1 LLKVFLKKVGEIMSL
16 NIPFRGILSI
26 VIRNHFIFMNR
37 ELKHLELTEGQV
49 PCLMAISKQPG
60 ITQDD
65 LARMFHID
73 KGTIARTIRKLEE
86 KNRVNKIPDPVN
98 RRRYLLSLTDGGEE
112 LIPEILCAEKKWE
125 NIIFKGFSDE
135 ERGEIFKGMEKMAVN
150 GLETSKNEFK
160 ESENC
165 EKG

>member
-1 LLKVFLKKVGEIMSL
+1 MSL
-16 NIPFRGILSI
+16 NISFRGILSI

-49 PCLMAISKQPG
+49 PYLMVLSKRPG

-73 KGTIARTIRKLEE
+73 KSAIARAIRKLEE
-86 KNRVNKIPDPVN
+86 KKLVNKVQDPVN
-98 RRRYLLSLTDGGEE
+98 RRKYLLSLTGNGEE
-112 LIPEILCAEKKWE
+112 LVPEILIAEKKWE
-125 NIIFKGFSDE
+125 DIIFKGFSDE
-135 ERGEIFKGMEKMAVN
+135 ERSLLVEKVKLMANNSIEIC
-150 GLETSKNEFK
+150 KNQPK
-160 ESENC
+160 DGENC

>member
-1 LLKVFLKKVGEIMSL
+1 MSL

-26 VIRNHFIFMNR
+26 IIRNHFIFMNR

-49 PCLMAISKQPG
+49 PCIIAISKRPG

-73 KGTIARTIRKLEE
+73 KGTIARAIRKLEE
-86 KNRVNKIPDPVN
+86 KNRVSKVPDPEN
-98 RRRYLLSLTDGGEE
+98 RRRYLLSLTKEGEE
-112 LIPEILCAEKKWE
+112 LIPEILLAEKKWE

-135 ERGEIFKGMEKMAVN
+135 ERGELLKGMEKMAEN
-150 GLETSKNEFK
+150 SLETCKNQCK

>member
-1 LLKVFLKKVGEIMSL
+1 MSL

-37 ELKHLELTEGQV
+37 ELKHLELTEGQI
-49 PCLMAISKQPG
+49 PCIMAISKRPG

-73 KGTIARTIRKLEE
+73 KGAIARTIRKLEE
-86 KNRVNKIPDPVN
+86 KNRVSKVPDPKN
-98 RRRYLLSLTDGGEE
+98 RRRYLLSLTPEGEK
-112 LIPEILCAEKKWE
+112 LIPEILRVEKKWE
-125 NIIFKGFSDE
+125 NIIFKGFKDE
-135 ERGEIFKGMEKMAVN
+135 ERHAMFRKIEKMAEN
-150 GLETSKNEFK
+150 SLEICKNQSE